1 MEVSKQ
7 KKHDASDN
15 TDDISDNMDLFR
27 QVDKVIKKRKRKRER
42 GKLVKTVK

>member
-7 KKHDASDN
+7 KKHDAPEN
-15 TDDISDNMDLFR
+15 TDDILVNLDLFR

-42 GKLVKTVK
+42 SKLVVTVK